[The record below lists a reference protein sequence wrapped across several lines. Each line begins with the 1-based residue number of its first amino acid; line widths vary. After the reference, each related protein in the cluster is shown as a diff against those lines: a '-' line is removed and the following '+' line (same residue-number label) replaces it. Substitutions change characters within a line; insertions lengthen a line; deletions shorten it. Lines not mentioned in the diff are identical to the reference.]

1 MNTLLD
7 NIIGTG
13 VTLEDNYMWVY
24 SYVTKSEDWL
34 FVDGSYDRE
43 YVNEQQG
50 IGIIFI
56 DVANVYKLYPLQ
68 PFI

>member
-43 YVNEQQG
+43 YVKRDRTTLVCG
-50 IGIIFI
+50 FI
-56 DVANVYKLYPLQ
+56 CEICFENT
-68 PFI
+68 